1 MSGLGCSAIYFLD
14 QKGKIIISRDYRGDV
29 NSTITERFQRKVL
42 ELDERTLKPVFTERD
57 TTFIWIR
64 VNNIYI
70 VSVAKG
76 NPNVALMLTFLYRM
90 QEVLSSY
97 FGELEDE
104 SLRDN
109 FVITYELL
117 DEIMDHGY
125 PQLTEVKVL
134 KEFIK
139 TEAHKIEGGEKKK
152 KNKEDKITDVMVPTA
167 ASNVVSW
174 RPEGITHKK
183 NEVFLDVIERLNIL
197 VSANGNVLRSEI
209 LGRVHM
215 RSFLSGM
222 PELKLGL
229 NDKVL
234 FEMTNRTTRGKLIE
248 MEDIKF
254 H

>member
-1 MSGLGCSAIYFLD
+1 M
-14 QKGKIIISRDYRGDV
+14 
-29 NSTITERFQRKVL
+29 T
-42 ELDERTLKPVFTERD
+42 
-57 TTFIWIR
+57 
-64 VNNIYI
+64 
-70 VSVAKG
+70 
-76 NPNVALMLTFLYRM
+76 
-90 QEVLSSY
+90 SY

-139 TEAHKIEGGEKKK
+139 TEANKLAATDKKK
-152 KNKEDKITDVMVPTA
+152 KSKEEKITDIMVPTA

-174 RPEGITHKK
+174 RPEGIKHAK
-183 NEVFLDVIERLNIL
+183 NEVFLDVIEKLNLL

-209 LGRVHM
+209 IGRVHM

-234 FEMTNRTTRGKLIE
+234 FDMQNRTTSGKLIE

>member
-1 MSGLGCSAIYFLD
+1 M
-14 QKGKIIISRDYRGDV
+14 
-29 NSTITERFQRKVL
+29 
-42 ELDERTLKPVFTERD
+42 
-57 TTFIWIR
+57 
-64 VNNIYI
+64 
-70 VSVAKG
+70 AKG

-90 QEVLSSY
+90 QEVLCSY

-117 DEIMDHGY
+117 DEMIDHGY

-139 TEAHKIEGGEKKK
+139 TEANKLAPTEKKK
-152 KNKEDKITDVMVPTA
+152 KNKEEKITDVMVPTA
-167 ASNVVSW
+167 VSNVVSW
-174 RPEGITHKK
+174 RPEGIKHAK
-183 NEVFLDVIERLNIL
+183 NEVFLDVIEKLNIL

-209 LGRVHM
+209 IGRVHM

-234 FEMTNRTTRGKLIE
+234 FEMQNRTTHGKLIE